1 MVTDRKNAL
10 TINHLGEDVVH
21 ELSDIKLEVAD
32 SQLNLEIKAIRNQNG
47 PLSHLS
53 SPALYIEDATVSASS
68 KSAIVAEEISVER
81 GWDTDGIEKED
92 NIFRI
97 CISQHLALDNNRVR
111 LRRVDDQIEI
121 DWTCTCQNVLDFRD
135 ADNELR
141 LQCSVSID

>member
-1 MVTDRKNAL
+1 MTDRQNTL

-21 ELSDIKLEVAD
+21 GIAEVKLEVND
-32 SQLNLEIKAIRNQNG
+32 GQLNLEAKAIRNESG
-47 PLSHLS
+47 PFSHLS

-68 KSAIVAEEISVER
+68 KSAIASEEIVVDD
-81 GWDTDGIEKED
+81 GWDTDEIEKED

-97 CISQHLALDNNRVR
+97 CINQHLALNNNRVT
-111 LRRVDDQIEI
+111 LRRVDDQIEV

-141 LQCSVSID
+141 LHCSIPIE